1 MTIYDELVARG
12 LIAQVT
18 NEEEIKKMIIQR
30 DYNDM
35 NRAHSPLKKA
45 DDAVVLD
52 STSMTV
58 EEVQQA
64 ILDVVQERVK

>member
-1 MTIYDELVARG
+1 
-12 LIAQVT
+12 
-18 NEEEIKKMIIQR
+18 
-30 DYNDM
+30 M
-35 NRAHSPLKKA
+35 NREHSPLKKA

-64 ILDVVQERVK
+64 ILDIVQERVKNV

>member
-1 MTIYDELVARG
+1 
-12 LIAQVT
+12 
-18 NEEEIKKMIIQR
+18 MIIER

-35 NRAHSPLKKA
+35 NREHSPLKKA

-58 EEVQQA
+58 EAVEQA
-64 ILDVVQERVK
+64 ILGIVAERV